1 MRICKQC
8 NSEMI
13 EGFNVKM
20 DGAGY
25 GIKIVKT
32 DEVIIPISIGK
43 IKACICPK
51 CGEVSLYIDNFKYSE
66 CDRYNLKIIVEKESK
81 SYNHVSGIL
90 GAKCFVL

>member
-32 DEVIIPISIGK
+32 DEVIIPKSIGK

-51 CGEVSLYIDNFKYSE
+51 CGEVYLYIENLEKLKKYIG
-66 CDRYNLKIIVEKESK
+66 K
-81 SYNHVSGIL
+81 
-90 GAKCFVL
+90 

>member
-32 DEVIIPISIGK
+32 DEVIIPKSIGK
-43 IKACICPK
+43 TKACICPK
-51 CGEVSLYIDNFKYSE
+51 CGEVFLYIENLEKLKKYIG
-66 CDRYNLKIIVEKESK
+66 K
-81 SYNHVSGIL
+81 
-90 GAKCFVL
+90 

>member
-32 DEVIIPISIGK
+32 DEVIIPK

-51 CGEVSLYIDNFKYSE
+51 CGEVFLYIENLEKLKKYIG
-66 CDRYNLKIIVEKESK
+66 K
-81 SYNHVSGIL
+81 
-90 GAKCFVL
+90 

>member
-32 DEVIIPISIGK
+32 DEVIIPK
-43 IKACICPK
+43 KHRK
-51 CGEVSLYIDNFKYSE
+51 NQSLYLS
-66 CDRYNLKIIVEKESK
+66 
-81 SYNHVSGIL
+81 
-90 GAKCFVL
+90 

>member
-32 DEVIIPISIGK
+32 DEVIIPKSIGK
-43 IKACICPK
+43 TKACICPK
-51 CGEVSLYIDNFKYSE
+51 CG
-66 CDRYNLKIIVEKESK
+66 
-81 SYNHVSGIL
+81 
-90 GAKCFVL
+90 